1 MFGHGIYLLFS
12 FDWTR
17 NFLINIMLK
26 CRINAEIYR
35 SLLNIHITIIIDR
48 KLSDAIEK
56 AGRFDTF

>member
-12 FDWTR
+12 FDWTW